1 MSFSSLKENILLIIL
16 LMKLSDYYNHTILIL
31 DILYSLK
38 YNSALNYIFCQ

>member
-31 DILYSLK
+31 DTL
-38 YNSALNYIFCQ
+38 